1 MRTWLA
7 MAWVL
12 LALPTILAKQAPR
25 HVLYIVVDDLTANL
39 ELFGGEI
46 KQVSGYIMISCKV
59 SFKL

>member
-1 MRTWLA
+1 MRTSLA
-7 MAWVL
+7 LAWV

-46 KQVSGYIMISCKV
+46 KQVSGYISIM
-59 SFKL
+59 